1 MRVHR
6 DRLVVLKK
14 TRFPLDDG
22 GLDGGDGVGAQSLVI
37 DGVEDDIGIHLV
49 HLRTRCCPI
58 DAGELAALESDV
70 RGGDVL
76 AVE

>member
-6 DRLVVLKK
+6 DRLVILEK
-14 TRFPLDDG
+14 TRFPLNDG
-22 GLDGGDGVGAQSLVI
+22 GLDGGDGVGTEGLVV
-37 DGVEDDIGIHLV
+37 DRVEDDIGIHLV
-49 HLRTRCCPI
+49 HLRTRCRPI